1 MEDLT
6 MSEMDQRKI
15 FSKNLN
21 NMLHASGKS
30 QKEVANAIGVL
41 PTTFNTWCKGIALP
55 RMGKVQLLA
64 DYFHVSKS
72 ALIDESS
79 SASSRLSRTLSPDE
93 AGLLDNYQLL
103 NAAGKDKARE
113 YVSDLTGNDKY
124 TEKGIVSEGSA
135 SA

>member
-1 MEDLT
+1 MGEI
-6 MSEMDQRKI
+6 EQRKI

-21 NMLHASGKS
+21 NMLQISGKS

-72 ALIDESS
+72 ALIDEAPSG
-79 SASSRLSRTLSPDE
+79 SAKPTRTLSHDAVE
-93 AGLLDNYQLL
+93 LLDYYDKL
-103 NAAGKDKARE
+103 NALGKKKARE
-113 YVSDLTGNDKY
+113 DLADLTEIPRYIEDTGLSG
-124 TEKGIVSEGSA
+124 ESA
-135 SA
+135 G